1 MLMLYRT
8 PSYLISLFDVK
19 LIKLPMYESAEV
31 LDLEASAAIFLQF
44 RLLEINE
51 LSRIERDRER
61 ERGGSDVAEV
71 LVRFDLFGAQN

>member
-1 MLMLYRT
+1 MMLYRT

-71 LVRFDLFGAQN
+71 LEIGRAHV